1 MPSST
6 GDIADLRDVHDTMRL
21 SAYLREL
28 GRRRSYMWYVAVSE
42 LRSRQMSS
50 TLGNLWH
57 LLNPILQVAIYW
69 LIFGVFID
77 DVARGVD
84 NYILFL
90 AIGIFVFMDIQRAT
104 IAGAGS
110 LQNNKG
116 LIRSLHFPRALIPM
130 TAVLTEFL
138 ATLPS
143 VFVIYATA
151 LGTGADL
158 RWTWILLPVV
168 LVVQFVFNIGAG
180 MVASRATAHV
190 RDVTQVLPF
199 LFRLGLYLSGV
210 IFAVEA
216 FATPAQIRLFEI
228 NPMYCFIQI
237 ARWTMLGGPLKGAWL
252 ISAGLWTV
260 LLPALALVWFRGGEE
275 LYGRD

>member
-1 MPSST
+1 MQLP
-6 GDIADLRDVHDTMRL
+6 
-21 SAYLREL
+21 AYLREL

-151 LGTGADL
+151 LGTAADL
-158 RWTWILLPVV
+158 RWTWILRPVV
-168 LVVQFVFNIGAG
+168 LGVQFVFNLGAG

-216 FATPAQIRLFEI
+216 FATPTQIQIFEI

-260 LLPALALVWFRGGEE
+260 LLPVLALVWFRGGEE

>member
-1 MPSST
+1 
-6 GDIADLRDVHDTMRL
+6 MRL
-21 SAYLREL
+21 ATYVREL
-28 GRRRSYMWYVAVSE
+28 RRRRSYMWYVAVSE

-57 LLNPILQVAIYW
+57 LLNPVLQVAIYW

-90 AIGIFVFMDIQRAT
+90 AVGIFVFMDIQRAT
-104 IAGAGS
+104 IAGSGA
-110 LQNNKG
+110 LENNKG
-116 LIRSLHFPRALIPM
+116 LVRSLHFPRALIPI

-143 VFVIYATA
+143 VFVIYATG
-151 LGTGADL
+151 LGTGADI
-158 RWTWILLPVV
+158 RWTWLLLPLV
-168 LVVQFVFNIGAG
+168 LAVQFVFNIGAG
-180 MVASRATAHV
+180 LLAARAAAHV
-190 RDVTQVLPF
+190 RDVQQILPF

-210 IFAVEA
+210 IFAVDA

-228 NPMYCFIQI
+228 NPIYCFIQI
-237 ARWTMLGGPLKGAWL
+237 ARWTILGGSLESAWL
-252 ISAGLWTV
+252 ISVGLWTV
-260 LLPALALVWFRGGEE
+260 ILPSVALMWFRGGEE

>member
-6 GDIADLRDVHDTMRL
+6 GDFADLSDVHDTMRL
-21 SAYLREL
+21 PAYLREL
-28 GRRRSYMWYVAVSE
+28 GQRRSYMWYVAVSE

-57 LLNPILQVAIYW
+57 LLSPILQVAIYW

-90 AIGIFVFMDIQRAT
+90 AIGVFVFTDIQRAT

-143 VFVIYATA
+143 VLVIYATA
-151 LGTGADL
+151 LGTGAGL

-168 LVVQFVFNIGAG
+168 LGVQFVFNLGAG
-180 MVASRATAHV
+180 MVAARASAHV

-199 LFRLGLYLSGV
+199 LFRLGFYLSGV
-210 IFAVEA
+210 IFAIEK
-216 FATPAQIRLFEI
+216 FATPTQIRIFEI
-228 NPMYCFIQI
+228 NPMHCFIQI
-237 ARWTMLGGPLKGAWL
+237 ARWTMFGGPLKGGWF

-260 LLPALALVWFRGGEE
+260 LLPVLALVWFRGSEE